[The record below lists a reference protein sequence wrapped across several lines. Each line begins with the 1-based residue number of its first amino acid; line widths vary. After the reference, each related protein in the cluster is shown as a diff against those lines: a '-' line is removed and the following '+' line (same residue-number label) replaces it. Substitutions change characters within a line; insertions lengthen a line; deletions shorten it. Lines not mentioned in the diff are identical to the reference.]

1 MPLSVKTFL
10 AQIMKLSPLLKSCS
24 LETIRKGQDM
34 IGELIEAKNKNNVI
48 IKKHTFS
55 DFDGAWVIPKDERRD
70 GVILYLHGG
79 GYTCG
84 GLDYALGFGSVLA
97 AETGTRVFC
106 CAYRLAPENKFP
118 AAVEDSLEAYNYLL
132 NKGYTHDRIT
142 LCGESAGGGLCYSVC
157 LKLKQENKP
166 MPCGIIA
173 ISPWSDLEAS
183 GSSYRENKDKDPS
196 MSIEQLN
203 FFAGCYTENRTDP
216 LVSALYADLHGM
228 PPSLIFAAK
237 NEIMLSDATLLHSK
251 LLDSGCESELSV
263 KDGRWHAYVV
273 YCLEEDRD
281 DYVKL
286 NKFLNRVMSAE
297 KKLKWLRLDNSAKIY
312 PAARTE
318 NWSNIFRLSI
328 SLKEDID
335 KDILQ
340 SALDVTVRRFPS
352 IAVRLR
358 KGVFWYYLEQMA
370 SVPKVR
376 EEKSYPLTKMSKRET
391 RKCAFRVLYYKN
403 RIAVELFHSLT
414 DGNGALIFLKSLTAE
429 YIQQKYGVYI
439 PAENGVFGRLD
450 EPTEEEL
457 EDSFQKYAGKIN
469 ASRKENDAW
478 ALLGTPEPGT
488 FLNVTCFKLPIKQV
502 LDKAHE
508 YNVTLTAFICST
520 LMMAL
525 QNCQKKQVPNQNRR
539 KPIKILI
546 PVNLRNLF
554 KSKTLRNFVLYTTPE
569 ILPKLG
575 EYSLEEICEAVK
587 HRMGLDITRKQ
598 MSMKIATNV
607 NSEKL
612 MLIRIIPLFIK
623 NLVMKA
629 VFDAVGERKS
639 SLSLSNLGALKI
651 PKEMEAY
658 VQRADFIL
666 GVQSTKPY
674 NCALISY
681 KDTLHLTFIRN
692 IKEPELES
700 HFYEVLQQLG
710 ISAEVESN
718 KGSR

>member
-651 PKEMEAY
+651 PKEMEDY

>member
-1 MPLSVKTFL
+1 MSLSAKSFL
-10 AQIMKLSPLLKSCS
+10 SQIMKLSPLLKSCS
-24 LETIRKGQDM
+24 LETIRKGQNM
-34 IGELIEAKNKNNVI
+34 IGELTEAKNRNKVI
-48 IKKHTFS
+48 IKKHTF
-55 DFDGAWVIPKDERRD
+55 DGFTGAWVIPKDERRD

-84 GLDYALGFGSVLA
+84 GLEYALGFGSVLA
-97 AETGTRVFC
+97 TETGTRVFC

-118 AAVEDSLEAYNYLL
+118 AAVEDSLEAYNYLIK
-132 NKGYTHDRIT
+132 KGYPSNRIT

-157 LKLKQENKP
+157 LKLKQEKKP

-173 ISPWSDLEAS
+173 ISPWTDLEAS
-183 GSSYRENKDKDPS
+183 GSSYKENKDKDPS
-196 MSIEQLN
+196 MSLEQLD
-203 FFAGCYTENRTDP
+203 FYAKCYTENRTDP
-216 LVSALYADLHGM
+216 LISSLYADLHGM
-228 PPSLIFAAK
+228 PPSLIFAAQ
-237 NEIMLSDATLLHSK
+237 NEIMLSDATLLHAK
-251 LLDSGCESELSV
+251 LLDSGCDSEISI
-263 KDGRWHAYVV
+263 KDERWHAYVV
-273 YCLEEDRD
+273 YCLDEDRD

-328 SLKEDID
+328 SLNEEID

-370 SVPKVR
+370 SVPKIR

-403 RIAVELFHSLT
+403 RIAIELFHSLT

-429 YIQQKYGVYI
+429 YLQQKHGVHI
-439 PAENGVFGRLD
+439 PAESGILGRLD

-457 EDSFQKYAGKIN
+457 EDSFQKYAGN
-469 ASRKENDAW
+469 MTASRKENDAW
-478 ALLGTPEPGT
+478 SIEGTPEPGT
-488 FLNVTCFKLPIKQV
+488 FLNVTCFRIPIKQ
-502 LDKAHE
+502 LLEKAHE
-508 YNVTLTAFICST
+508 YNVTLTVFVCSM
-520 LMMAL
+520 LMMAI
-525 QNCQKKQVPNQNRR
+525 QNIQKKQVPNINRR
-539 KPIKILI
+539 IPIKILI

-554 KSKTLRNFVLYTTPE
+554 KSKTLRNFVLFTTPE

-607 NSEKL
+607 NTEKI
-612 MLIRIIPLFIK
+612 MLIRIVPLFLK
-623 NLVMKA
+623 NIIMKA

-639 SLSLSNLGALKI
+639 SLSLSNLGAFKI
-651 PKEMEAY
+651 PEEMEKY
-658 VQRADFIL
+658 VERADFIL

-674 NCALISY
+674 NCAMISY
-681 KDTLHLTFIRN
+681 KDTLNLTFIRN

-700 HFYEVLQQLG
+700 HFHEVLQQLG

-718 KGSR
+718 KGSK

>member
-1 MPLSVKTFL
+1 MPLSSKAFL
-10 AQIMKLSPLLKSCS
+10 TKIMKLSPLLKSCS

-34 IGELIEAKNKNNVI
+34 IGELIEVKNRNNVI
-48 IKKHTFS
+48 IKKHTF
-55 DFDGAWVIPKDERRD
+55 DNFTGAWVIPKDERRD
-70 GVILYLHGG
+70 GVILYIHGG
-79 GYTCG
+79 GYACG
-84 GLDYALGFGSVLA
+84 TLDYAIGFSSVLA
-97 AETGTRVFC
+97 TETGTRVFC

-118 AAVEDSLEAYNYLL
+118 AAVDDSLEAYNYLL
-132 NKGYTHDRIT
+132 KKGYSANRIT
-142 LCGESAGGGLCYSVC
+142 LCGESAGGGLCYSIC
-157 LKLKQENKP
+157 LKLKQNNEP

-173 ISPWSDLEAS
+173 ISPWTDLEAS
-183 GSSYRENKDKDPS
+183 GSSYKENKDKDPS
-196 MSIEQLN
+196 MSLEQLD
-203 FFAGCYTENRTDP
+203 FYAKCYTENRTDP
-216 LVSALYADLHGM
+216 LVSALYADLHRM
-228 PPSLIFAAK
+228 PPSIIFAAK
-237 NEIMLSDATLLHSK
+237 NEIMLSDSTLLHEK
-251 LLDSGCESELSV
+251 LLDSGCESEIYT
-263 KDGRWHAYVV
+263 KDDRWHAYIV
-273 YCLEEDRD
+273 YRLDEDKD

-286 NKFLNRVMSAE
+286 NKFLSKVMSAE

-328 SLKEDID
+328 SLNEDID

-358 KGVFWYYLEQMA
+358 KGVFWYYLEQLS

-429 YIQQKYGVYI
+429 YIQQKYGVYV
-439 PAENGVFGRLD
+439 PAKNGVFGRLE

-478 ALLGTPEPGT
+478 SLIGTPETGT
-488 FLNVTCFKLPIKQV
+488 FLNVTCFKIPINQL

-508 YNVTLTAFICST
+508 YNVTLTAFICSVI
-520 LMMAL
+520 MMAL
-525 QNCQKKQVPNQNRR
+525 QNLQKEQVPNQNRR

-554 KSKTLRNFVLYTTPE
+554 ESKTLRNFVLYTTPE

-612 MLIRIIPLFIK
+612 MLIRLVPLFLK

-651 PKEMEAY
+651 PKEMEDY
-658 VQRADFIL
+658 VECADFIL

-674 NCALISY
+674 NCAMISY

-692 IKEPELES
+692 IKEPALES
-700 HFYEVLQQLG
+700 HFHKVLQQLG